1 MFVNGKVA
9 DITYT
14 QNSYN
19 LFYDAFKDLKT
30 NHPEVK
36 NIIIDESINTGG
48 DCTTLI
54 ALAGFFMGDVTVSL
68 KNKLNNEV
76 YKVTYKVDTNYDGV
90 YDDSD
95 YQAKGYKVYDLIS
108 TVSFSCGN
116 FLPTILK
123 QNQAATI
130 IGQTSS
136 GGSCIVGPNA
146 SSQGDIY

>member
-1 MFVNGKVA
+1 
-9 DITYT
+9 
-14 QNSYN
+14 
-19 LFYDAFKDLKT
+19 
-30 NHPEVK
+30 
-36 NIIIDESINTGG
+36 
-48 DCTTLI
+48 
-54 ALAGFFMGDVTVSL
+54 MGDVTVSL

-76 YKVTYKVDTNYDGV
+76 FKVTYKVDTNYDGV

-146 SSQGDIY
+146 SSQGDIYQISGVVEYGTILDGGKFYYSDNGVHPDIGIGNYTDFYNKSNPLSYLEQFSKNIDRLF